1 MSGAS
6 LPTDKCYYITSLLN
20 VLIPDEWG
28 KSSDKHAW
36 QHGDV
41 SLSLNPRWVGQ
52 VFRLDPA
59 VFMRNLS
66 VLIPDEW
73 GKSSDT
79 GIVYV
84 RPMREVLIPDEWGKS
99 SDEDVGCKLDDIKSL
114 NPRWVGQ
121 VFRLHSVKKFHYFQ
135 YFI

>member
-1 MSGAS
+1 MRNLS
-6 LPTDKCYYITSLLN
+6 

-28 KSSDKHAW
+28 KSSDDNWFA
-36 QHGDV
+36 GGYI
-41 SLSLNPRWVGQ
+41 SY
-52 VFRLDPA
+52 
-59 VFMRNLS
+59 

-114 NPRWVGQ
+114 NPR
-121 VFRLHSVKKFHYFQ
+121 
-135 YFI
+135 